1 MKKTFWGGV
10 LLSGLGLFLLCK
22 NIVVNM
28 WGFYYHLTG
37 SSGVLIVLLIA
48 GIVAMVTKPCK
59 VTYFMFATLLTL
71 LLLSV
76 ILSIRI
82 HLRMMSFFDL
92 LLIISTIGIGVG
104 LLVKS
109 LTSKK

>member
-1 MKKTFWGGV
+1 MKKSFWAG
-10 LLSGLGLFLLCK
+10 LLLTGLGLFLLCK

-28 WGFYYHLTG
+28 WGFHYHFTG
-37 SSGVLIVLLIA
+37 SSGILIVLLIA
-48 GIVAMVTKPCK
+48 GIIAMVVKPCK
-59 VTYFMFATLLTL
+59 VTYSIFTVLSAF

-92 LLIISTIGIGVG
+92 LLIIATLGTGIGI
-104 LLVKS
+104 LVKS
-109 LTSKK
+109 ILSKK